1 MTNSE
6 PSLLLGLNKRF
17 GAHTKGEVYSAP
29 LWIGYRY
36 KNQITRLGYSHPF
49 VQDLTQN
56 AVHHYFKPGA
66 APDFVHYNNFNYGF
80 FSYVGYYNPL
90 SLWNY

>member
-1 MTNSE
+1 MPRQKQEKSGTGICYVMQGKESKTC
-6 PSLLLGLNKRF
+6 PCSL
-17 GAHTKGEVYSAP
+17 
-29 LWIGYRY
+29 
-36 KNQITRLGYSHPF
+36 
-49 VQDLTQN
+49 DLTQN

-66 APDFVHYNNFNYGF
+66 APDFVHYNFFKGGF